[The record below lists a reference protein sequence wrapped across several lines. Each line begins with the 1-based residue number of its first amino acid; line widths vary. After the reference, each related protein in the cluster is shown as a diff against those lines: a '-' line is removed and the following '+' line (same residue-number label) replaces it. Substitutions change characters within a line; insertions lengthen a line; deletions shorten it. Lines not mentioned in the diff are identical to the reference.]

1 MSKMCQSN
9 GLNTMY
15 IDIYTNT
22 HTYIVFHKKMGAIVF
37 KRIIEKDLLGRCQY
51 RNIKNCGVVDIS
63 YKDWKDGGKTWLMV
77 RWFLI
82 FHGKTG
88 FEISPQNLW
97 GTNNVQNLL
106 IKKTKHGG
114 DNQYIYMMGVIISKG
129 LLKRTQQIL
138 GYQQILN

>member
-1 MSKMCQSN
+1 
-9 GLNTMY
+9 
-15 IDIYTNT
+15 
-22 HTYIVFHKKMGAIVF
+22 MGAIVF

-63 YKDWKDGGKTWLMV
+63 YKDWKDGGKAWLMV

>member
-22 HTYIVFHKKMGAIVF
+22 HIYIVFHKKMGAIVF

-63 YKDWKDGGKTWLMV
+63 YKD
-77 RWFLI
+77 
-82 FHGKTG
+82 
-88 FEISPQNLW
+88 
-97 GTNNVQNLL
+97 
-106 IKKTKHGG
+106 
-114 DNQYIYMMGVIISKG
+114 
-129 LLKRTQQIL
+129 
-138 GYQQILN
+138 